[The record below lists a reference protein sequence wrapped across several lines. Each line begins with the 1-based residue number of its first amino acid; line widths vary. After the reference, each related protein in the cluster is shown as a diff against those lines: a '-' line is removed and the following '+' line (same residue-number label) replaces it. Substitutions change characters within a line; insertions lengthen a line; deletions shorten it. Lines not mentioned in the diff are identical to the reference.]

1 MASDHVRE
9 IELLRK
15 LYLDYLR
22 AHHEL
27 MWEILSKQTLLQWKL
42 FTKYDGWP
50 LNGAIA
56 SYVDISIRSLNIL
69 EKIGLYESQQSNLGH
84 RFLREWR
91 NLYHHEEPILFEP
104 FEARIR
110 LGASESSEVIE
121 IPAAFYTFFVVCGMR
136 GVKTPTKGLKSF
148 LDNFSAAAGGD
159 QAVQLS
165 TLGGA
170 INANHN
176 FLLTVIKDAYRR
188 KWESLPPAGV
198 GLPAFLP
205 DRAILSTVGQS
216 VLGDE
221 IWSS

>member
-15 LYLDYLR
+15 LQLDYLR

-27 MWEILSKQTLLQWKL
+27 MWELLSKQTLLQWKL
-42 FTKYDGWP
+42 LTKYDGWP

-69 EKIGLYESQQSNLGH
+69 EKIGLYESQQGSLGH

-91 NLYHHEEPILFEP
+91 NLYHHEEPILFQP
-104 FEARIR
+104 FEGKIR
-110 LGASESSEVIE
+110 LGADESSEVME
-121 IPAAFYTFFVVCGMR
+121 IPAGFYTFFVIHEMR

-148 LDNFSAAAGGD
+148 LDNFSVAAGGD

-165 TLGGA
+165 TLSGA
-170 INANHN
+170 INANHI
-176 FLLTVIKDAYRR
+176 FLCTVIVDAHRR
-188 KWESLPPAGV
+188 KWESLPSTGV
-198 GLPAFLP
+198 RLPAFLP
-205 DRAILSTVGQS
+205 DRAMMSTVGQS

-221 IWSS
+221 IWSA